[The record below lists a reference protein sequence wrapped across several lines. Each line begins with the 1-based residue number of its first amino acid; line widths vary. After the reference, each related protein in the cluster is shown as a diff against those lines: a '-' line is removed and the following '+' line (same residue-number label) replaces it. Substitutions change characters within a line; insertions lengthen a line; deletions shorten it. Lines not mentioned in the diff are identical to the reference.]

1 MSKIHNMTDTN
12 DYDYIMDE
20 ANYFVMLDNQKKQIQ
35 QINCVNTRSDLKVIG
50 NLLNYTFYELL
61 NKEKIVTMTRWYDS
75 VRSRIQALRVLVKL
89 YDEIESGRFHANTD
103 IKTEKYIIL
112 TNKDLCIGMNMR

>member
-1 MSKIHNMTDTN
+1 
-12 DYDYIMDE
+12 
-20 ANYFVMLDNQKKQIQ
+20 MLDSQKKQIQ
-35 QINCVNTRSDLKVIG
+35 QVNGVNTRSDLKVIG

-103 IKTEKYIIL
+103 IKTEKNIIL

>member
-1 MSKIHNMTDTN
+1 MTDTN

-50 NLLNYTFYELL
+50 NLLN
-61 NKEKIVTMTRWYDS
+61 KP
-75 VRSRIQALRVLVKL
+75 
-89 YDEIESGRFHANTD
+89 
-103 IKTEKYIIL
+103 
-112 TNKDLCIGMNMR
+112 

>member
-1 MSKIHNMTDTN
+1 MSKIYNMTDAN

-20 ANYFVMLDNQKKQIQ
+20 ANYSVMLDNQKKQIQ

-75 VRSRIQALRVLVKL
+75 VRSRTI
-89 YDEIESGRFHANTD
+89 S
-103 IKTEKYIIL
+103 
-112 TNKDLCIGMNMR
+112 

>member
-1 MSKIHNMTDTN
+1 MTDAN

-20 ANYFVMLDNQKKQIQ
+20 ANYSVMLDNQKKQIQ

-75 VRSRIQALRVLVKL
+75 VRSRTI
-89 YDEIESGRFHANTD
+89 S
-103 IKTEKYIIL
+103 
-112 TNKDLCIGMNMR
+112 